1 MAAVTTTDAQA
12 AAIKVEGLA
21 KRFGDVVALAGIDL
35 EVEPAT
41 VFGLLGPNGAGKT
54 TTVRVL
60 TTVLKPD
67 AGRAEVLGHD
77 VARHPELV
85 RASIGLAGQFAAV
98 DEQLTARENL
108 KLVGRLTHVPTRI
121 ARRRSDELLERF
133 DLVDAANR
141 AVKTYSGGMRRRL
154 DVAAALMNHPPV
166 LLLDEPTTGL
176 DPRSRSEVWATVES
190 LVEEGTTV
198 LLTTQYLEEADRLA
212 NRLAVVDHGRVIA
225 SGRPEELKASLGATA
240 LAVGFADET
249 AATRAAILLQTIGK
263 KDPAVDGK
271 LVEISVDDGPRLLV
285 EALRILDHEGLAPS
299 SINLHEPSLDDVF
312 LAITGRRAT
321 TDEAGTDEDEAIEGQ
336 EPTSRPTQRR
346 PRSRARSRRREPQG
360 VAS

>member
-1 MAAVTTTDAQA
+1 MAHSTTGADG
-12 AAIKVEGLA
+12 AAIRVEGLA
-21 KRFGDVVALAGIDL
+21 KRFGDVVALDGIDL

-67 AGRAEVLGHD
+67 GGRAEVLGHD
-77 VARHPELV
+77 VARHSDLV

-108 KLVGRLTHVPTRI
+108 KLVGQLTHVPKRI
-121 ARRRSDELLERF
+121 ARTRSEELLERF
-133 DLVDAANR
+133 DLVDAADR
-141 AVKTYSGGMRRRL
+141 PVKTYSGGMRRRL
-154 DVAAALMNHPPV
+154 DVAAALVNQPPV

-190 LVEEGTTV
+190 LVADGTTV

-225 SGRPEELKASLGATA
+225 SGQPEELKASLGATA
-240 LAVGFADET
+240 LEVGFPDEAT
-249 AATRAAILLQTIGK
+249 ASRAAGLLRNVGGT
-263 KDPAVDGK
+263 DPVVDRK
-271 LVEISVDDGPRLLV
+271 FVEISVDDGPRLLV
-285 EALRILDHEGLAPS
+285 EVLRILDHEGLAPS

-312 LAITGRRAT
+312 LAITGHRAT
-321 TDEAGTDEDEAIEGQ
+321 VETAGSDGHDGGSAAPAGADDQ
-336 EPTSRPTQRR
+336 GAGRR
-346 PRSRARSRRREPQG
+346 RGRQRRREPQG

>member
-1 MAAVTTTDAQA
+1 MAAESTTGAPG

-21 KRFGDVVALAGIDL
+21 KRFGDVVALDGIDL

-85 RASIGLAGQFAAV
+85 RASIGLAGQYAAV

-108 KLVGRLTHVPTRI
+108 KLVGRLTHVPTSI

-141 AVKTYSGGMRRRL
+141 PVKTYSGGMRRRL

-190 LVEEGTTV
+190 LVEDGTTV

-212 NRLAVVDHGRVIA
+212 NRLAVIDHGQVIA

-249 AATRAAILLQTIGK
+249 TAARAAILLQTIGK
-263 KDPAVDGK
+263 KDPAVNGK

-285 EALRILDHEGLAPS
+285 EALRILDPEGLSPS

-312 LAITGRRAT
+312 LAITGRKAT
-321 TDEAGTDEDEAIEGQ
+321 VDDAGSDDESDGQ
-336 EPTSRPTQRR
+336 EPVDRPTP
-346 PRSRARSRRREPQG
+346 PRSRSRSRARRREPQG

>member
-1 MAAVTTTDAQA
+1 MAHSTNGADG
-12 AAIKVEGLA
+12 AAIRVEGLA
-21 KRFGDVVALAGIDL
+21 KRFGDVVALDGIDL

-60 TTVLKPD
+60 TTVLRPD
-67 AGRAEVLGHD
+67 GGRAEVLGHD
-77 VARHPELV
+77 VARQPDLV

-108 KLVGRLTHVPTRI
+108 KLVGQLTHVPKRV
-121 ARRRSDELLERF
+121 ARKRSEELLERF
-133 DLVDAANR
+133 DLVDAADR
-141 AVKTYSGGMRRRL
+141 PVKTYSGGMRRRL
-154 DVAAALMNHPPV
+154 DVAAALVNQPPV

-190 LVEEGTTV
+190 LVADGTTV

-240 LAVGFADET
+240 LEVGFADEAN
-249 AATRAAILLQTIGK
+249 AARAANLLQNVGG
-263 KDPAVDGK
+263 KDPVVDAK
-271 LVEISVDDGPRLLV
+271 FVEISVDDGPRLLV

-299 SINLHEPSLDDVF
+299 SISLHEPSLDDVF

-321 TDEAGTDEDEAIEGQ
+321 VETAGSNGHDAGST
-336 EPTSRPTQRR
+336 EPTWANDQETGGRRGRQRR
-346 PRSRARSRRREPQG
+346 RQPQG
-360 VAS
+360 VSS